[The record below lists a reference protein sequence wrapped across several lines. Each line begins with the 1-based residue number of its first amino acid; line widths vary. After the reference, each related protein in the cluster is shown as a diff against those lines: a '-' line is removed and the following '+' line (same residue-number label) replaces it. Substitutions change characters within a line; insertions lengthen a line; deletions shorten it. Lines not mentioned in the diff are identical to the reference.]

1 MSFIDLHCD
10 TISVLL
16 EHNKILAE
24 NDLNVS
30 IPVLR
35 QADVFCQ
42 FFAMYVRL
50 QEFETPRHAF
60 ERVEEMYTVFLREM
74 KANSGVICFT
84 RCAEE
89 LEHSRKNGK
98 LSAFLTVEEGG
109 ICGDDIGQLHKL
121 YQMGVRLITLTW
133 NFENTLGY
141 PNSDDPAVMSRGLKP
156 FGIEYVETMNR
167 LGMLVDVSHLSDGGF
182 WDVARISTKPFVAS
196 HSNARAVRD
205 FRRNLTDAQLRVLAE
220 KGGVT
225 GINFFH
231 RFLGYD
237 ETGSVEQ
244 MVAHIKHIKNVAGI
258 DVLAIGSD
266 FDGFSGPC
274 EIKNSAELLKIPEA
288 LSREGFTCDEID
300 KLCWKNALRVIRD
313 VL

>member
-1 MSFIDLHCD
+1 MSFVDLHCD

-16 EHNKILAE
+16 EQNKGLE
-24 NDLNVS
+24 SNDLSVS
-30 IPVLR
+30 IPTLR

-50 QEFETPRHAF
+50 QEFATPEGAF
-60 ERVEEMYTVFLREM
+60 ERVQQMYAVFLREM
-74 KANSGVICFT
+74 RANRDAICFT
-84 RCAEE
+84 RCARE
-89 LEHSRKNGK
+89 LAANRKQGK
-98 LSAFLTVEEGG
+98 ISAFLTVEEGG
-109 ICGDDIGQLHKL
+109 ICGNNIRRL
-121 YQMGVRLITLTW
+121 YQLYEMGVRLITLTW
-133 NFENTLGY
+133 NFENALGY
-141 PNSDDPAVMSRGLKP
+141 PNSDDPVVMSQGLKP
-156 FGIEYVETMNR
+156 FGIEFVETMNH

-182 WDVARISTKPFVAS
+182 WDVARISTRPFVAS

-205 FRRNLTDAQLRVLAE
+205 FRRNLNDTQLRALAE

-244 MVAHIKHIKNVAGI
+244 MVTHIRHIKNVAGV

-274 EIKNSAELLKIPEA
+274 EIKNSAELVKIPEA
-288 LSREGFTCDEID
+288 LLSVGFTCDEID
-300 KLCWKNALRVIRD
+300 KICYKNALRVIRD

>member
-1 MSFIDLHCD
+1 MSFVDLHCD
-10 TISVLL
+10 TVSVLL
-16 EHNKILAE
+16 EQNKILAE

-30 IPVLR
+30 IPALK

-50 QEFETPRHAF
+50 QEFATPEQAF
-60 ERVEEMYTVFLREM
+60 ERVEEMYAVFLREM
-74 KANSGVICFT
+74 KANSDAICLA
-84 RCAEE
+84 RCAQE
-89 LEHSRKNGK
+89 LEANRRNGK
-98 LSAFLTVEEGG
+98 ISAFLTVEEGG
-109 ICGDDIGQLHKL
+109 ICGSNIQRL
-121 YQMGVRLITLTW
+121 YTLYNMGVRLITLTW
-133 NFENTLGY
+133 NFENALGY
-141 PNSDDPAVMSRGLKP
+141 PNSDDSAVMSKGLRP
-156 FGIEYVETMNR
+156 FGIEFVQAMNH

-182 WDVARISTKPFVAS
+182 WDVARCSTKPFVAS

-205 FRRNLTDAQLRVLAE
+205 YRRNLTDAQLRALAS
-220 KGGVT
+220 KGGIT

-237 ETGSVEQ
+237 ETGSVSQ
-244 MVAHIKHIKNVAGI
+244 MVEHIKHIKKVAGI

-274 EIKNSAELLKIPEA
+274 EIKNSAELVKIPEA
-288 LSREGFTCDEID
+288 LTEAGFTGNEVD
-300 KLCWKNALRVIRD
+300 KICYKNALRVIKD

>member
-10 TISVLL
+10 TISALF
-16 EHNKILAE
+16 EQNKTLAE
-24 NDLNVS
+24 NDLSVG
-30 IPVLR
+30 IPTLR
-35 QADVFCQ
+35 QGGVFCQ

-50 QEFETPRHAF
+50 QEFATPELAF
-60 ERVEEMYTVFLREM
+60 KRVQEMYAVFLREM
-74 KANSGVICFT
+74 ETNSGSICFA
-84 RCAEE
+84 RSAQE
-89 LEHSRKNGK
+89 LAANRRNGK
-98 LSAFLTVEEGG
+98 ISAFLTVEEGG
-109 ICGDDIGQLHKL
+109 ICGGDIGRL
-121 YQMGVRLITLTW
+121 YTLYKMGVRLITLTW
-133 NFENTLGY
+133 NFENVLGY
-141 PNSDDPAVMSRGLKP
+141 PNSDDTAVMSQGLKP
-156 FGIEYVETMNR
+156 FGFEFVQTMNR

-182 WDVARISTKPFVAS
+182 WDVARCSSKPFVAS

-205 FRRNLTDAQLRVLAE
+205 FRRNLTDAQLRALAE

-237 ETGSVEQ
+237 ETGSVSQ
-244 MVAHIKHIKNVAGI
+244 MVEHIKHIKKVAGI

-274 EIKNSAELLKIPEA
+274 EIKNSAELVKIPEA
-288 LSREGFTCDEID
+288 LTQAGFTDDEID
-300 KLCWKNALRVIRD
+300 KICYKNALRVIKD

>member
-16 EHNKILAE
+16 EQNKTLAE
-24 NDLNVS
+24 NDLSVS
-30 IPVLR
+30 IPTLR

-50 QEFETPRHAF
+50 QEFATPRHAF
-60 ERVEEMYTVFLREM
+60 ERVEEMYAVFLREM
-74 KANSGVICFT
+74 QANSGVICFT

-89 LEHSRKNGK
+89 LELNRRNGK

-109 ICGDDIGQLHKL
+109 ICGDDIEQLHKL
-121 YQMGVRLITLTW
+121 YAMGVRLITLTW

-141 PNSDDPAVMSRGLKP
+141 PNSDDPTVMSRGLKP
-156 FGIEYVETMNR
+156 FGIEFVETMNR

-182 WDVARISTKPFVAS
+182 WDVVRISTKPFVAS

-205 FRRNLTDAQLRVLAE
+205 FRRNLTDAQLRALAE

-244 MVAHIKHIKNVAGI
+244 MVAHIKHIRKVAGI

-274 EIKNSAELLKIPEA
+274 EIKNSAELIKIPEA
-288 LSREGFTCDEID
+288 LNREGFTCDEID
-300 KLCWKNALRVIRD
+300 KLCYKNALRVIKD

>member
-16 EHNKILAE
+16 EQNKLLAQ
-24 NDLNVS
+24 NDLSVN

-50 QEFETPRHAF
+50 QEFSAPREAF
-60 ERVEEMYTVFLREM
+60 ERVEEMYAVFQREM
-74 KANSGVICFT
+74 KANSDAICFA
-84 RCAEE
+84 RCAQE
-89 LEHSRKNGK
+89 LETNRRHGK
-98 LSAFLTVEEGG
+98 ISAFLTVEEGG
-109 ICGDDIGQLHKL
+109 ICGGDIGQLHKL
-121 YQMGVRLITLTW
+121 YDMGVRLITLTW

-156 FGIEYVETMNR
+156 FGIEFVETMNC

-182 WDVARISTKPFVAS
+182 WDVARISPKPFVAS

-205 FRRNLTDAQLRVLAE
+205 FRRNLTDAQLRTLAE

-244 MVAHIKHIKNVAGI
+244 MVAHIKHIKKVAGI

-274 EIKNSAELLKIPEA
+274 ELKSSAELIRISEA
-288 LSREGFTCDEID
+288 LNREGFTCDEVD
-300 KLCWKNALRVIRD
+300 KICFKNALRVIKD

>member
-16 EHNKILAE
+16 EQNKILAE
-24 NDLNVS
+24 NDLSVS
-30 IPVLR
+30 IPALR

-50 QEFETPRHAF
+50 QEFATPEQAF
-60 ERVEEMYTVFLREM
+60 ERVQEMYAVFQREM
-74 KANSGVICFT
+74 KANSGAICFS
-84 RCAEE
+84 RCAQA
-89 LEHSRKNGK
+89 LEVNRENGK
-98 LSAFLTVEEGG
+98 ISAFLTVEEGG
-109 ICGDDIGQLHKL
+109 ICGNNIGRLYKL

-133 NFENTLGY
+133 NFENALGY
-141 PNSDDPAVMSRGLKP
+141 PNSDDPIVMSQGLKP
-156 FGIEYVETMNR
+156 FGVEFVKTMNC

-182 WDVARISTKPFVAS
+182 WDVVRISTKPFVAS

-205 FRRNLTDAQLRVLAE
+205 FRRNLNDAQLRALAA

-237 ETGSVEQ
+237 ETGSVSQ
-244 MVAHIKHIKNVAGI
+244 MVDHIKHIKKVAGI

-266 FDGFSGPC
+266 FDGFSGPS
-274 EIKNSAELLKIPEA
+274 EIKNSAQLVKIPDA
-288 LSREGFTCDEID
+288 LTRAGFTDDEID
-300 KLCWKNALRVIRD
+300 KICYKNALRVIKD

>member
-1 MSFIDLHCD
+1 MY
-10 TISVLL
+10 
-16 EHNKILAE
+16 A
-24 NDLNVS
+24 
-30 IPVLR
+30 
-35 QADVFCQ
+35 VFQ
-42 FFAMYVRL
+42 
-50 QEFETPRHAF
+50 
-60 ERVEEMYTVFLREM
+60 REM
-74 KANSGVICFT
+74 KANSDAICFA
-84 RCAEE
+84 RCAKE
-89 LEHSRKNGK
+89 LEANRHHGK
-98 LSAFLTVEEGG
+98 ISAFLTVEEGG
-109 ICGDDIGQLHKL
+109 ICGDDIGQLQKL
-121 YQMGVRLITLTW
+121 YAMGVRLITLTW

-156 FGIEYVETMNR
+156 FGVEFVETMNR

-182 WDVARISTKPFVAS
+182 WDVARISSKPFVAS

-205 FRRNLTDAQLRVLAE
+205 FRRNLTDAQLRTLAE

-237 ETGSVEQ
+237 ETGSVAQ
-244 MVAHIKHIKNVAGI
+244 MVAHIKHIKKIAGI

-274 EIKNSAELLKIPEA
+274 ELKNSAELIRIPEA
-288 LSREGFTCDEID
+288 LNQEGFTCDEID
-300 KLCWKNALRVIRD
+300 KICYKNALRVIKD